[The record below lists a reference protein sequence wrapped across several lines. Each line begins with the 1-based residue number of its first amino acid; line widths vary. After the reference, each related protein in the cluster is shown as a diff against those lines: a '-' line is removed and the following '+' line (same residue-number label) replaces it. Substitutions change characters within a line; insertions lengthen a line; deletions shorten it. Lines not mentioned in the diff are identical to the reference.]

1 MGGLSKKRIEDALR
15 KNRGVISATADSLN
29 VTRQTIHNRLNKD
42 EKLKQLQEE
51 ERYGI
56 VDLAESKLI
65 ANIEAGLEK
74 SVIYAL
80 NTLGRTR
87 GYGARVI
94 VSDQSTM
101 DDAIDGMSDEE
112 LLEKLKERTRKITDA
127 AK

>member
-65 ANIEAGLEK
+65 VNIEAGLEK
-74 SVIYAL
+74 SIIYAL
-80 NTLGRTR
+80 NTLGRAR

-101 DDAIDGMSDEE
+101 DDALDTMSDDE
-112 LLEKLKERTRKITDA
+112 LLAKLKERMRKINDA

>member
-15 KNRGVISATADSLN
+15 KNRGIISATADSLG